1 MTDFTTEEPAGT
13 ALVPARRHYRTV
25 VISDVH
31 IGATHSKVEEASA
44 FLESVTCDLLILNGD
59 IIDGWQLDRHS
70 RRWKHSYTKFFDA
83 VMRMMDEND
92 TEVVYLRGN
101 HDDFLDN
108 IAPLHLANIS
118 IVKDYILETGGKRYF
133 ITHGDVFD
141 SVTSKMEW
149 LAKLGDLGYRILLR
163 LNQLYNRYRSWRGKP
178 YYSFSAAIKQKVKK
192 AVSSM
197 SDFEDMVVDVARSH
211 KCDGVICGHTHCP
224 EDRMIGGVRYL
235 NSGDW
240 VESLS
245 ALVEDD
251 DGNWTIRRF

>member
-1 MTDFTTEEPAGT
+1 MNTEQQ
-13 ALVPARRHYRTV
+13 RIHYRTV
-25 VISDVH
+25 VVSDIH
-31 IGATHSKVEEASA
+31 LGYKQSKALQVSE
-44 FLESVTCDLLILNGD
+44 FLSSVNCDRLILNGD
-59 IIDGWQLDRHS
+59 IIDGWQFRKSSDS
-70 RRWKHSYTKFFDA
+70 RWKPEYTKLLKII
-83 VMRMMDEND
+83 MKMMEKEG
-92 TEVVYLRGN
+92 TEVVYVVGN
-101 HDDFLDN
+101 HDAFFDYVV
-108 IAPLHLANIS
+108 PLSFSSIS
-118 IVKDYILETGGKRYF
+118 IVRDYILQSGSHRYF
-133 ITHGDVFD
+133 VTHGDIFD
-141 SVTSKMEW
+141 NISSNMKW

-224 EDRMIGGVRYL
+224 EDRMIGEVRYL